1 MISRHDIETTLG
13 SSICN
18 LIFYNTKKWALMR
31 SSVFKDFDAAEINK
45 IIISFEAFELED
57 GDCIDS

>member
-1 MISRHDIETTLG
+1 
-13 SSICN
+13 
-18 LIFYNTKKWALMR
+18 MR